1 MFNALGKEAVGL
13 LLDHLP
19 EQVPPLAGRYR
30 VQAFFNTP
38 LQTFYGAI
46 QSQLPHGAG
55 SVQGN
60 VNAGWFTDDLGIGN
74 CILNIVGNLVGLANA
89 VTQFLP
95 RLGLDTGGSGA

>member
-13 LLDHLP
+13 LLDPLP

-46 QSQLPHGAG
+46 QSQLP
-55 SVQGN
+55 N
-60 VNAGWFTDDLGIGN
+60 LGPVALGPSSP
-74 CILNIVGNLVGLANA
+74 ILGPVAPGPSSPIL
-89 VTQFLP
+89 
-95 RLGLDTGGSGA
+95 GSGN

>member
-46 QSQLPHGAG
+46 ESQLPHGAG
-55 SVQGN
+55 SVQG
-60 VNAGWFTDDLGIGN
+60 TSMP
-74 CILNIVGNLVGLANA
+74 VGLPM
-89 VTQFLP
+89 TS
-95 RLGLDTGGSGA
+95 GSATAS